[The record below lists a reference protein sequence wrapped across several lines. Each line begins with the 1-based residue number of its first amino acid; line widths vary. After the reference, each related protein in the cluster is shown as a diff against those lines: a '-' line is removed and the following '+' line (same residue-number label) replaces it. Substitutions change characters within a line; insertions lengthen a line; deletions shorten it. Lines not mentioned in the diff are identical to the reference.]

1 MEELTREKQMEELT
15 CGEKLVDIKSTK
27 ATELDVYKVKRLTA
41 ELINH
46 LDEKWH
52 QTSNNEVKTLLSLAI
67 IDLQTAS
74 MRATQALTWKY

>member
-1 MEELTREKQMEELT
+1 MKKLDVRVYNLINILHDKEIMAELTREKQMEELT

-46 LDEKWH
+46 LENK
-52 QTSNNEVKTLLSLAI
+52 K
-67 IDLQTAS
+67 
-74 MRATQALTWKY
+74 